1 MARSSSGRP
10 GTAAVLLHLLQA
22 AEWLQLFRLLIVF
35 TKIIII
41 IILYYYFYVLLES
54 RWIEAGCSKHPEA

>member
-1 MARSSSGRP
+1 M
-10 GTAAVLLHLLQA
+10 LLHLLQA

-41 IILYYYFYVLLES
+41 IIIILYYYYIIIFMCCLS
-54 RWIEAGCSKHPEA
+54 HAGLKLAVASIQKRSML